1 MTEKKSNR
9 TNWKPTDKRF
19 VAFIDI
25 LGFKD
30 LVSKNNH
37 AEIYEQLS
45 KISKTKKFLENIAEN
60 GKLLEKYKDAEIYI
74 VSFSDS
80 IVVFSKNDD
89 INNFYFFLIAVRW
102 LFART
107 IEAKIPIKGGL
118 AHGEISL
125 NKSEQ
130 IYFGQ
135 AIIDAYMMEEDV
147 NYIGAVSH
155 NTIDNY
161 INLNKTEL
169 EKTKDRLD
177 ELLFEDKT
185 PLKCGNLNHLNLNWF
200 FKASLLKEELTDEE
214 KTKKINELIT
224 HFKYNTSGSP
234 RKYIDNTIEFFNRN
248 YDNKKILL

>member
-1 MTEKKSNR
+1 MEEKKATR
-9 TNWKPTDKRF
+9 TNWKTTDKRF

-60 GKLLEKYKDAEIYI
+60 GKILEKYKDAEIYI

-80 IVVFSKNDD
+80 IVIFSKNDD
-89 INNFYFFLIAVRW
+89 INNFYFFLLAVRW
-102 LFART
+102 LFAKT

-118 AHGEISL
+118 AHGEVSL

-135 AIIDAYMMEEDV
+135 AIIDAFMMEEDV
-147 NYIGAVSH
+147 NYIGVVAH

-161 INLNKTEL
+161 ININKIEL
-169 EKTKDRLD
+169 QKTRDKLS
-177 ELLFEDKT
+177 EVLFEDKT
-185 PLKCGNLNHLNLNWF
+185 PLKCGNINHLNLNWF
-200 FKASLLKEELTDEE
+200 MKAVISKEELTDIE
-214 KTKKINELIT
+214 KTKRINELIT
-224 HFKYNTSGSP
+224 NFKYNTSGSP
-234 RKYIDNTIEFFNRN
+234 RKYIDNTIDFFNKN
-248 YDNKKILL
+248 FENGNILL